1 MSKYHQPPHQFIQAI
16 TLNIH
21 DQKTMVEFYTWL
33 GFKIFH
39 QDEKHT
45 VLGTQTPLLTLQHD
59 QSYQI
64 EHQPTQGLYH
74 VAYLLPDRVALG
86 SVLNHLI
93 KTRYPLQGLSDHGVS
108 EAIYLADPEGNGI
121 EFYVD
126 RPKELWPYQGNQLT
140 MVTNVMNYQAVL
152 TLAKPFAGFP
162 QNTILGHLHLHV
174 ANLKLATEYYQ
185 QTLGYDLIQHYGDS
199 AAFLSTAGY
208 HHHLG
213 INTWQGLNPDKKN
226 PLTTGL
232 IGYQIHGA
240 TSKQFFDIAGLR
252 VLIQS

>member
-1 MSKYHQPPHQFIQAI
+1 M
-16 TLNIH
+16 
-21 DQKTMVEFYTWL
+21 
-33 GFKIFH
+33 
-39 QDEKHT
+39 
-45 VLGTQTPLLTLQHD
+45 
-59 QSYQI
+59 
-64 EHQPTQGLYH
+64 
-74 VAYLLPDRVALG
+74 
-86 SVLNHLI
+86 
-93 KTRYPLQGLSDHGVS
+93 
-108 EAIYLADPEGNGI
+108 
-121 EFYVD
+121 
-126 RPKELWPYQGNQLT
+126 
-140 MVTNVMNYQAVL
+140 MNYQAVL

-174 ANLKLATEYYQ
+174 ANLKLATQYYQ

-213 INTWQGLNPDKKN
+213 INTWKGLNLDIKN

-252 VLIQS
+252 VLIRS